1 MRILTCEQVSDGHPD
16 KICDQISDAVVTDCL
31 QHDPDSRVAVE
42 CLLKDNHLIIAGELT
57 SQHQPDYK
65 ALVDQVFDRIGRE
78 RLGYPPDMDI
88 QVLVKKQSP
97 DIAMGVDTGGA
108 GDQGVMF
115 GYASL
120 ETPEMLPIPFA
131 VATRF
136 LQKLR
141 KLPYTIF
148 KADAKSQVSFDYDT
162 GEITAF
168 LCSVQHSPDVE
179 IEEFRPILEELMVET
194 ADEYMLGGDFLKLV
208 NPTGRFVIGGS
219 FADCGVTGRKICCDS
234 YGSLA
239 HVGGGAF
246 SGKDPSKVDRSAA
259 YMLRQIARDL
269 VHAGFAEKVELQAAY
284 AIGIPE
290 PVSIHVDC
298 FGTNRKT
305 EEFIE
310 NCVRN
315 GYDLTPRGI
324 NKYLGLSRVDYN
336 KVSSYGH
343 FGKQGL
349 PWEM

>member
-31 QHDPDSRVAVE
+31 QYDPDSRVAVE
-42 CLLKDNHLIIAGELT
+42 CLLKDDHLIIAGELT
-57 SQHQPDYK
+57 SKHEPDYK
-65 ALVDQVFDRIGRE
+65 KLVGQVFDRIGRE
-78 RLGYPPDMDI
+78 RLGYPPELDI
-88 QVLVKKQSP
+88 TVLVKQQSP
-97 DIAMGVDTGGA
+97 DIAMGVNTGGA

-115 GYASL
+115 GYATN

-136 LQKLR
+136 LRKLR

-162 GEITAF
+162 GEITTF
-168 LCSVQHSPDVE
+168 LCSVQHNPEVE
-179 IEEFRPILEELMVET
+179 IAEFQPIIEELMVET
-194 ADEYMLGGDFLKLV
+194 ADEYMLNDSFLKLV
-208 NPTGRFVIGGS
+208 NPTGRFTIGGS

-259 YMLRQIARDL
+259 YMLRQIARDI
-269 VHAGFAEKVELQAAY
+269 VNAGFADKCEIQIAY
-284 AIGIPE
+284 AIGIAE

-298 FGTNRKT
+298 FGTNRKAT
-305 EEFIE
+305 ELIE
-310 NCVRN
+310 KCVRN

-324 NKYLGLSRVDYN
+324 NKFLGLYRVDYN
-336 KVSSYGH
+336 RVSAYGH
-343 FGKQGL
+343 FGKKTL
-349 PWEM
+349 PWEL